1 MQNRSRS
8 GLPAMASPTSAAQP
22 IAAVKTD
29 VTSAMIVAIVME
41 AAADWIVYLP
51 FVDFKHG
58 V

>member
-1 MQNRSRS
+1 
-8 GLPAMASPTSAAQP
+8 MAAE
-22 IAAVKTD
+22 KTD
-29 VTSAMIVAIVME
+29 VTSEMIVAIVIE